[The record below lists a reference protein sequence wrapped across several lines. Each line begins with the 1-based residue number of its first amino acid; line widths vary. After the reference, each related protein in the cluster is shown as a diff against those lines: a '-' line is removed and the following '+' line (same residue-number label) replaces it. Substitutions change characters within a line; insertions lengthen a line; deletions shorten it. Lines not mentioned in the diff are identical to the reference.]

1 MRILTGFQEAV
12 DYIKPFLNCT
22 RKGSSSVRYPPQI
35 RGPWK
40 QDIQSAENSLRYI
53 FEKLHHNCYLLCS
66 DGDKAEV
73 SKLESNSTAPSLRPY
88 LTQRLNKTM
97 KAEKKKRLMKTLRSK
112 EWRIMQ
118 CILKPFKSS
127 TNTKFPKFI
136 KDIHVPKGAY
146 IFSLTDAQIL
156 REDGREPWQMVS
168 GYKPLGEY
176 NFSSHLPMFA
186 YSGQQGYY
194 DIPIPTYDDME
205 LYFKPYKAPNVD
217 WDTKKEVAV
226 FRGSPTGCG
235 YTVNTNMRLKLATMK
250 SDTLD
255 VGVVETKGVMRFDP
269 VHGLDELN
277 INIPKVSFMPL
288 EEQAK
293 HKYIIHIDGNVLA
306 YRLLKVMLL
315 GSVLLR
321 VESPYVH
328 WLDHRMKAG
337 KHYISIKSDLSDL
350 EEQIEWCKQNDNKC
364 KKIAETAKKFAEEAL
379 SPEFMKS
386 YFENLLNALKFS

>member
-1 MRILTGFQEAV
+1 MRILTGFQEAF
-12 DYIKPFLNCT
+12 DYVKPFLNST
-22 RKGSSSVRYPPQI
+22 RKGSTSSRYPSQI

-73 SKLESNSTAPSLRPY
+73 SKLESNSTSPSLRPY

-97 KAEKKKRLMKTLRSK
+97 KAEKRKRLMKTLRSK

-127 TNTKFPKFI
+127 TNTEFPKFI
-136 KDIHVPKGAY
+136 KYINVPKGAY

-156 REDGREPWQMVS
+156 REDGHEPWQMVS
-168 GYKPLGEY
+168 GSKPLGEY
-176 NFSSHLPMFA
+176 NFSSHIPMFA

-194 DIPIPTYDDME
+194 DIPIPTYDDMD
-205 LYFKPYKAPNVD
+205 LYFKPYNPPNLD
-217 WDTKKEVAV
+217 WDTKKEIAV
-226 FRGSPTGCG
+226 FRGAPTGCG

-255 VGVVETKGVMRFDP
+255 VGIVETRGVMRFDP
-269 VHGLDELN
+269 VHGLDELH

-288 EEQAK
+288 EEQSK
-293 HKYIIHIDGNVLA
+293 HKYIIHVDGNVLA
-306 YRLLKVMLL
+306 YRLLKTMLL
-315 GSVLLR
+315 GSVILR
-321 VESPYVH
+321 VESPYIH

-337 KHYISIKSDLSDL
+337 KHYISIKPDLSDL
-350 EEQIEWCKQNDNKC
+350 EEQIEWCKQNDKKC
-364 KKIAETAKKFAEEAL
+364 QKIAETAKRFAEEAL

-386 YFENLLNALKFS
+386 YFEKLLNALKFS

>member
-1 MRILTGFQEAV
+1 MRILTGFQEAF
-12 DYIKPFLNCT
+12 DYVKPFLNST
-22 RKGSSSVRYPPQI
+22 HKGSTSGRFPPQI

-40 QDIQSAENSLRYI
+40 QDTTTAEHSLRYI
-53 FEKLHHNCYLLCS
+53 FERLHHNCYLLCS

-88 LTQRLNKTM
+88 LSQRLNRTM
-97 KAEKKKRLMKTLRSK
+97 KAEKRKRLIKTLRSK

-127 TNTKFPKFI
+127 TNTEFPKFI
-136 KDIHVPKGAY
+136 KDIKVPKGAY

-156 REDGREPWQMVS
+156 REDGHEPWQMVS
-168 GYKPLGEY
+168 GSKPLGDY
-176 NFSSHLPMFA
+176 NFPNHLPMFA
-186 YSGQQGYY
+186 YSGQKGYY

-217 WDTKKEVAV
+217 WESKKEVAV

-235 YTVNTNMRLKLATMK
+235 YTVQTNMRLKLATMK
-250 SDTLD
+250 SDLLD
-255 VGVVETKGVMRFDP
+255 VGIVETRGVMRFDP

-277 INIPKVSFMPL
+277 INIPKVPFML
-288 EEQAK
+288 LDQQAK
-293 HKYIIHIDGNVLA
+293 HKYIIHVDGNVLA
-306 YRLLKVMLL
+306 YRLLKMMLL
-315 GSVLLR
+315 GSVILR
-321 VESPYVH
+321 VESPYIH

-337 KHYISIKSDLSDL
+337 KHYIAIKPDLSDL
-350 EEQIEWCKQNDNKC
+350 EERIQWCIAHDKKC
-364 KKIAETAKKFAEEAL
+364 KTIAERAKKFAEEAL

-386 YFENLLNALKFS
+386 YFEKLLNALKF